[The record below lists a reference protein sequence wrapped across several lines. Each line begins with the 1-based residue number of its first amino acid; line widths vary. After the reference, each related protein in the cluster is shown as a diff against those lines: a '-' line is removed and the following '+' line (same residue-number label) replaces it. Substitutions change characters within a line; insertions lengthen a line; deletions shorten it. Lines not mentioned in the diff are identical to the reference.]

1 MTPKE
6 IILNCILE
14 NAGVN
19 KSEIENIT
27 GLGKWVVKRSIQSL
41 LCDSILI
48 MTKISRNEFRY
59 HVIDEILNNGIIVD
73 EYKRAIRSAIAF
85 EKFKVDI
92 KQALKDIPGKST
104 LFYAELLGLRVQ
116 LTRKRLKIIEKEGVV
131 ISHSFKLGL
140 TGKSMAFWWLKENE
154 PEDFEHYKKQ
164 ESVVKDKTEYLANL
178 EKAQAFIQNVAKKTQ
193 EQLKYHIE
201 DIVQLALDSIFPHE
215 YRFSIDFEV
224 KYGKTSCNLIFKNNG
239 YEIDIMKAAGGG
251 VVDIASLALRVAIWS
266 IGKTDNVLVLDEPIK
281 NIQPAS
287 LQMEAWDII
296 QKLSQQLNLQ
306 FIIITNSTNN
316 GEALEYNDTTKVF
329 TVVKE
334 NEFIGNNSFGIS
346 KIKEG

>member
-1 MTPKE
+1 MNYREK
-6 IILNCILE
+6 IQQAKGKLNL
-14 NAGVN
+14 
-19 KSEIENIT
+19 
-27 GLGKWVVKRSIQSL
+27 LQS
-41 LCDSILI
+41 
-48 MTKISRNEFRY
+48 
-59 HVIDEILNNGIIVD
+59 
-73 EYKRAIRSAIAF
+73 
-85 EKFKVDI
+85 
-92 KQALKDIPGKST
+92 
-104 LFYAELLGLRVQ
+104 Q
-116 LTRKRLKIIEKEGVV
+116 LQ
-131 ISHSFKLGL
+131 
-140 TGKSMAFWWLKENE
+140 
-154 PEDFEHYKKQ
+154 KQ
-164 ESVVKDKTEYLANL
+164 ESIVKEKTEYLANL

-215 YRFSIDFEV
+215 YRFSIDLEV

>member
-1 MTPKE
+1 MNYREK
-6 IILNCILE
+6 IQQAKGKLNL
-14 NAGVN
+14 
-19 KSEIENIT
+19 
-27 GLGKWVVKRSIQSL
+27 LQS
-41 LCDSILI
+41 
-48 MTKISRNEFRY
+48 
-59 HVIDEILNNGIIVD
+59 
-73 EYKRAIRSAIAF
+73 
-85 EKFKVDI
+85 
-92 KQALKDIPGKST
+92 
-104 LFYAELLGLRVQ
+104 Q
-116 LTRKRLKIIEKEGVV
+116 LQ
-131 ISHSFKLGL
+131 
-140 TGKSMAFWWLKENE
+140 
-154 PEDFEHYKKQ
+154 KQ
-164 ESVVKDKTEYLANL
+164 ESIVKEKTEYLANL

-224 KYGKTSCNLIFKNNG
+224 KYGKTSCILIFKNNG

-316 GEALEYNDTTKVF
+316 GEALTYDDTTKVF
-329 TVVKE
+329 TVTKE
-334 NEFIGNNSFGIS
+334 LESINNNSFGVS
-346 KIKEG
+346 RIKGEEL

>member
-27 GLGKWVVKRSIQSL
+27 GLGKWVVKKSLQSL

-59 HVIDEILNNGIIVD
+59 HVIDEILNNGIIID
-73 EYKRAIRSAIAF
+73 EYKQAIRSAIAF

-92 KQALKDIPGKST
+92 KQALKDMPGKST

-164 ESVVKDKTEYLANL
+164 ESVVKDKKQEIREKQQDASFRMTDDDNKWANEIRKSREQRRLERLLAQ
-178 EKAQAFIQNVAKKTQ
+178 ESQAPIPSYAEFFRRQ
-193 EQLKYHIE
+193 EGR
-201 DIVQLALDSIFPHE
+201 S
-215 YRFSIDFEV
+215 
-224 KYGKTSCNLIFKNNG
+224 
-239 YEIDIMKAAGGG
+239 
-251 VVDIASLALRVAIWS
+251 
-266 IGKTDNVLVLDEPIK
+266 
-281 NIQPAS
+281 
-287 LQMEAWDII
+287 
-296 QKLSQQLNLQ
+296 
-306 FIIITNSTNN
+306 
-316 GEALEYNDTTKVF
+316 
-329 TVVKE
+329 
-334 NEFIGNNSFGIS
+334 
-346 KIKEG
+346 

>member
-1 MTPKE
+1 MNYREK
-6 IILNCILE
+6 IQQAKGKLNL
-14 NAGVN
+14 
-19 KSEIENIT
+19 
-27 GLGKWVVKRSIQSL
+27 LQS
-41 LCDSILI
+41 
-48 MTKISRNEFRY
+48 
-59 HVIDEILNNGIIVD
+59 
-73 EYKRAIRSAIAF
+73 
-85 EKFKVDI
+85 
-92 KQALKDIPGKST
+92 
-104 LFYAELLGLRVQ
+104 Q
-116 LTRKRLKIIEKEGVV
+116 LQ
-131 ISHSFKLGL
+131 
-140 TGKSMAFWWLKENE
+140 
-154 PEDFEHYKKQ
+154 KQ
-164 ESVVKDKTEYLANL
+164 ESIVKEKTEYLANL

-201 DIVQLALDSIFPHE
+201 DVVQLALDSIFPHE

-224 KYGKTSCNLIFKNNG
+224 KYGKTSCNLIFKNNN

>member
-1 MTPKE
+1 MNYREK
-6 IILNCILE
+6 IQQAKGKLNL
-14 NAGVN
+14 
-19 KSEIENIT
+19 
-27 GLGKWVVKRSIQSL
+27 LQS
-41 LCDSILI
+41 
-48 MTKISRNEFRY
+48 
-59 HVIDEILNNGIIVD
+59 
-73 EYKRAIRSAIAF
+73 
-85 EKFKVDI
+85 
-92 KQALKDIPGKST
+92 
-104 LFYAELLGLRVQ
+104 Q
-116 LTRKRLKIIEKEGVV
+116 LQ
-131 ISHSFKLGL
+131 
-140 TGKSMAFWWLKENE
+140 
-154 PEDFEHYKKQ
+154 KQ
-164 ESVVKDKTEYLANL
+164 ESIVKEKTEYLANL

-281 NIQPAS
+281 NIQPAL

-316 GEALEYNDTTKVF
+316 GEALEYNDITKVF

>member
-1 MTPKE
+1 
-6 IILNCILE
+6 
-14 NAGVN
+14 
-19 KSEIENIT
+19 
-27 GLGKWVVKRSIQSL
+27 
-41 LCDSILI
+41 
-48 MTKISRNEFRY
+48 
-59 HVIDEILNNGIIVD
+59 
-73 EYKRAIRSAIAF
+73 
-85 EKFKVDI
+85 
-92 KQALKDIPGKST
+92 
-104 LFYAELLGLRVQ
+104 
-116 LTRKRLKIIEKEGVV
+116 
-131 ISHSFKLGL
+131 
-140 TGKSMAFWWLKENE
+140 
-154 PEDFEHYKKQ
+154 
-164 ESVVKDKTEYLANL
+164 
-178 EKAQAFIQNVAKKTQ
+178 
-193 EQLKYHIE
+193 
-201 DIVQLALDSIFPHE
+201 
-215 YRFSIDFEV
+215 
-224 KYGKTSCNLIFKNNG
+224 
-239 YEIDIMKAAGGG
+239 MKAAGGG

>member
-1 MTPKE
+1 M
-6 IILNCILE
+6 
-14 NAGVN
+14 
-19 KSEIENIT
+19 
-27 GLGKWVVKRSIQSL
+27 WQ
-41 LCDSILI
+41 
-48 MTKISRNEFRY
+48 
-59 HVIDEILNNGIIVD
+59 
-73 EYKRAIRSAIAF
+73 
-85 EKFKVDI
+85 
-92 KQALKDIPGKST
+92 
-104 LFYAELLGLRVQ
+104 
-116 LTRKRLKIIEKEGVV
+116 
-131 ISHSFKLGL
+131 
-140 TGKSMAFWWLKENE
+140 
-154 PEDFEHYKKQ
+154 
-164 ESVVKDKTEYLANL
+164 
-178 EKAQAFIQNVAKKTQ
+178 KKTQ

>member
-1 MTPKE
+1 MTYKDK
-6 IILNCILE
+6 IQQ
-14 NAGVN
+14 A
-19 KSEIENIT
+19 K
-27 GLGKWVVKRSIQSL
+27 GKLKLLQSQ
-41 LCDSILI
+41 
-48 MTKISRNEFRY
+48 ME
-59 HVIDEILNNGIIVD
+59 
-73 EYKRAIRSAIAF
+73 
-85 EKFKVDI
+85 
-92 KQALKDIPGKST
+92 
-104 LFYAELLGLRVQ
+104 
-116 LTRKRLKIIEKEGVV
+116 
-131 ISHSFKLGL
+131 
-140 TGKSMAFWWLKENE
+140 
-154 PEDFEHYKKQ
+154 KQ
-164 ESVVKDKTEYLANL
+164 ETLIKEKTEYLSNL
-178 EKAQAFIQNVAKKTQ
+178 EKAQVFIQNVAKKTQ

-201 DIVQLALDSIFPHE
+201 DVVQLALDSIFPNE
-215 YRFSIDFEV
+215 YQFSIDFEV
-224 KYGKTSCNLIFKNNG
+224 KYGKTSCNLIFKNND

-296 QKLSQQLNLQ
+296 QKLSKQLNLQ

-316 GEALEYNDTTKVF
+316 GEALEYNDITKVF